1 MDTNKEHTRP
11 SAAPLL
17 SLFSGYG
24 GLDMGVEQ
32 ALGPM
37 RPVAVCDIEPGPTA
51 ILAAHWNTPNLG
63 DITHVDWRGMP
74 PVDVVCGGSP
84 CQSMSLAGLRAGMK
98 HGTRSGLWSYQC
110 DAIETLR
117 PALVVWE
124 NVAGS
129 LSAVASSQQ
138 DLNVAQERARLL
150 AEHGLCGCMEPRPPM
165 VDGFTPHTG
174 EGAARVDDQLFDW
187 LRAHQLLGEAGR
199 YQCTRCRLPLF
210 EHANGQWLAGD
221 ARLDGVHTGCTI
233 RALGRVLGD
242 LANLNYDAVWHAMFA
257 SDTGAPHKRLRVF
270 VCAWPHEHNPADPT
284 PANARLARLASLGPM
299 RPEGMPFATWDRDR
313 DVWCNPMGGD
323 LFDEPAIFTDPWP
336 KHGIMAEGRAWLAP
350 AEWVNQP
357 VHDPGLQPAGSGN
370 GMVMYTPKATDA
382 ASDLPGVSGRPLS
395 GSTFLATQ
403 VRLLDFPGRIT
414 NRQRQF
420 RDRLLPT
427 PSAVYDADK
436 AGNPDTARQRAR
448 TGRQLGLSD
457 MVNLMGE
464 EQ

>member
-1 MDTNKEHTRP
+1 M
-11 SAAPLL
+11 L

-32 ALGPM
+32 ALGPT
-37 RPVAVCDIEPGPTA
+37 RPVAVCDIEPGPTT
-51 ILAAHWNTPNLG
+51 ILAAHWDAPNLG
-63 DITHVDWRGMP
+63 DITHVDWQGMP

-98 HGTRSGLWSYQC
+98 HGTRSGLWSHQC

-138 DLNVAQERARLL
+138 DLNAAQERARVLT
-150 AEHGLCGCMEPRPPM
+150 EHGLCGCMEPRPPM

-174 EGAARVDDQLFDW
+174 EGAGRMDDQLLDW
-187 LRAHQLLGEAGR
+187 LRAHQHLGEAGR
-199 YQCTRCRLPLF
+199 YQCTRCGLPLFEHANGQWLAGDARLDGVHTGCTDWLRAHQHLGEAGRYQCTRCGLPLF

-242 LANLNYDAVWHAMFA
+242 LANLGYDAVWHAMFA

-270 VCAWPHEHNPADPT
+270 VCAWPREHNPADPT

-323 LFDEPAIFTDPWP
+323 LFDEPAMFTDPWP

-370 GMVMYTPKATDA
+370 GMVMYTPKATCTTR
-382 ASDLPGVSGRPLS
+382 GCNRP
-395 GSTFLATQ
+395 
-403 VRLLDFPGRIT
+403 
-414 NRQRQF
+414 
-420 RDRLLPT
+420 
-427 PSAVYDADK
+427 AVAM
-436 AGNPDTARQRAR
+436 AW
-448 TGRQLGLSD
+448 
-457 MVNLMGE
+457 
-464 EQ
+464 